1 MSSANELLEA
11 LKILSELDDFVD
23 VRLIAKLNW
32 KAIPETYKKTKTTI
46 VGTNKVTEY
55 VLQDTFVVDIQG
67 VGLFQIM

>member
-1 MSSANELLEA
+1 MSSVNELLEA

-46 VGTNKVTEY
+46 VGTNKVTE
-55 VLQDTFVVDIQG
+55 
-67 VGLFQIM
+67 